1 LSEGKKCASA
11 ATLAQLD
18 FMRLLKGKIER
29 QNLLAAASLTLMPS
43 PTDPSERIAEVLRE
57 ILFLTTDMSSPAA
70 SETKKEKDPKVTA
83 SEQEQEPK
91 S

>member
-1 LSEGKKCASA
+1 
-11 ATLAQLD
+11 
-18 FMRLLKGKIER
+18 
-29 QNLLAAASLTLMPS
+29 LMPS

-70 SETKKEKDPKVTA
+70 SETKKGKDSKVQP

>member
-1 LSEGKKCASA
+1 
-11 ATLAQLD
+11 
-18 FMRLLKGKIER
+18 
-29 QNLLAAASLTLMPS
+29 MPS

-57 ILFLTTDMSSPAA
+57 ILLLTTDMSSPAA
-70 SETKKEKDPKVTA
+70 SETKKEKDPEVMA